1 MQIISHNVLAM
12 NAQRQLNI
20 TSKKAEKTTEKL
32 SSGYKI
38 NRAADNAAGLS
49 ISEKMRRQIRGLDR
63 GVDNTM
69 EGISLCQVADG
80 ALAEVSDML
89 QRVNVLAIQAANG
102 TNSPFDR
109 SCIQKEINQIMT
121 EIDRIGE
128 TTKFNEIPLFHGREK
143 VTMGTERSQGLTEGD
158 IPFSDFSIF
167 DINLG
172 MQPFTDNSSANH
184 MALQA
189 IVNNKNSSA
198 YGKTYNLIYG
208 NGSTSCPSIRI
219 RYGQPKLD
227 SNGQVTNEIEN
238 PQNAGV
244 IALQDL
250 TPSNYQYDA
259 ASSTWTRDFNYSLS
273 DGAGGTNVDLTITQK
288 IQAVETSEKEKNYVI
303 SYDAVNNL
311 NNSVVDLEFMFHADT
326 AYNNNDRC
334 EGYYTN
340 GALITNNCVYT
351 TADSKLTEGANS
363 PYISNNIPNSF
374 SIVDKD
380 QALAFSEK
388 ISFDGGTK
396 PDTLSVG
403 YYYNIFDWS
412 YYDNLEQNLGSS
424 TTRADL
430 GFSLYYR
437 RTLQDPASVSSG
449 AAPANSNQTHISF
462 KYGIAATESDNNLKG
477 LPIAKDQT
485 FVVRPAIT
493 KSDIWIQSGN
503 EAGDGINIVIGEMN
517 CRTLGINKVNVCT
530 LGGPENAIRRV
541 ADALESVNEN
551 RSNIGAYQNRLEH
564 VVANESNIVENTT
577 EAESRIRDTDIAE
590 EMVNH
595 SINNILMQAGQT
607 MIANANH
614 LPDDVL
620 KLLG

>member
-1 MQIISHNVLAM
+1 MQMISHNILAM
-12 NAQRQLNI
+12 NAQRQFNI
-20 TSKKAEKTTEKL
+20 TSRKTEKSTEKL

-38 NRAADNAAGLS
+38 NRAADDAAGLS

-80 ALAEVSDML
+80 ALSEVSDML
-89 QRVNVLAIQAANG
+89 QRINVLAIQAANG
-102 TNSPFDR
+102 TNSSFER

-128 TTKFNEIPLFHGREK
+128 TTKFNEIPLFQGREK
-143 VTMGTERSQGLTEGD
+143 VIMGTERSQGLTEGD
-158 IPFSDFSIF
+158 IPFSDFSLA
-167 DINLG
+167 DIDLG
-172 MQPFTDNSSANH
+172 MQPFTSSSPAGEI
-184 MALQA
+184 ALQA
-189 IVNNKNSSA
+189 IVNNKDSSA

-208 NGSTSCPSIRI
+208 NGSTSYPSIRI
-219 RYGQPKLD
+219 QYGQPKFD
-227 SNGQVTNEIEN
+227 TNGQATNEIEN
-238 PQNAGV
+238 PQDLGV
-244 IALQDL
+244 ISLRDL
-250 TPSNYQYDA
+250 TPGNYQYDA
-259 ASSTWTRDFNYSLS
+259 ASQTWSRDFNYSASNSL
-273 DGAGGTNVDLTITQK
+273 GGKKVDLTITQK

-311 NNSVVDLEFMFHADT
+311 GLNMVDLEFMFHADT

-340 GALITNNCVYT
+340 GTPINNNCVYT

-363 PYISNNIPNSF
+363 PYINQNIPDSF

-388 ISFDGGTK
+388 ISFAGGTK
-396 PDTLSVG
+396 PDTLSIG
-403 YYYNIFDWS
+403 HYYQIYDWP
-412 YYDNLEQNLGSS
+412 YYDNLEQNLGGS
-424 TTRADL
+424 TSREDL

-437 RTLQDPASVSSG
+437 RTLQGGAFASAGSDK
-449 AAPANSNQTHISF
+449 THISF
-462 KYGIAATESDNNLKG
+462 QYGIVATESDNNLKN
-477 LPIAKDQT
+477 LPIARDQT
-485 FVVRPAIT
+485 YVIRPAVV

-503 EAGDGINIVIGEMN
+503 EAGDGINLVIGEMS
-517 CRTLGINKVNVCT
+517 CRALGINKVNLCAN
-530 LGGPENAIRRV
+530 GGPENAIRRIG
-541 ADALESVNEN
+541 DALESVNKN

-577 EAESRIRDTDIAE
+577 AAESRIRDTDMAE

-595 SINNILMQAGQT
+595 SVNNILMQAGQA
-607 MIANANH
+607 MMANANH
-614 LPDDVL
+614 LPEDVL